1 MFIVLNSIKNKV
13 ILILSY
19 SYSYIV
25 RHGGPSHSGNFT
37 KIRICIKVVMFGD
50 MNVVTGKELTL
61 DIVSNLDVVVTDA
74 CYTKTI

>member
-1 MFIVLNSIKNKV
+1 
-13 ILILSY
+13 
-19 SYSYIV
+19 
-25 RHGGPSHSGNFT
+25 
-37 KIRICIKVVMFGD
+37 MFGD